1 MRNIVEPNISPFS
14 GVTNSFITKDL
25 QGNIVEKKPSS
36 TWLSQEILKNIT
48 SVNMGI
54 PSVITN
60 IQYVFTQD
68 YKENK
73 KGDVINI
80 KSCRGCE
87 NKFEEEIQKKI
98 LITKNEKDYIDKY
111 PTKIKSLVSKDKQPQ
126 IVKDSVGNIT
136 FTELTPSNMNIV
148 VKPNKEYRGV
158 LLDNGS
164 FKVVDF
170 SGANIILEKGEYEL
184 LDKSVSSDSTPKDN
198 KNLINIALL
207 LGVGYVVYRL
217 VKK

>member
-1 MRNIVEPNISPFS
+1 MSNIVEPNQSPFS
-14 GVTNSFITKDL
+14 SMSNVFLTKDL
-25 QGNIVEKKPSS
+25 QGNNIKPSS
-36 TWLSQEILKNIT
+36 IFDFSSI
-48 SVNMGI
+48 GI
-54 PSVITN
+54 PSVSTN

-87 NKFEEEIQKKI
+87 NKFKEEIQKKI
-98 LITKNEKDYIDKY
+98 LITKSEKDYIDKY

-126 IVKDSVGNIT
+126 KGKDSVGNMIL
-136 FTELTPSNMNIV
+136 TELTPSNMTIV
-148 VKPNKEYRGV
+148 VKPNREYRGT

-164 FKVVDF
+164 FKVVEF

-184 LDKSVSSDSTPKDN
+184 LNKSVSSDSTSNDN
-198 KNLINIALL
+198 SNLLKIALA
-207 LGVGYVVYRL
+207 GVVGFVIYKL